1 MFSSCSYGCSKFE
14 NWIPWGFSHFPITL
28 FLYQSTVKLFLSLRM
43 DQTRETETKAFFVSS
58 YLFFPWKL
66 YTKILLCGNV
76 YDMLLSIL
84 ILFKMTFVFHATAHL
99 PCFKRLNCLFLHSQS
114 NYILLKFLSS
124 SIPVLFICTCVDS
137 LHAYRLLFFTNALSF
152 GRKFLYII
160 RKPRNSSYICEYVNF
175 LWSKTKYSIMILAC
189 WARIFILYL
198 LMWF

>member
-14 NWIPWGFSHFPITL
+14 NWIPCGFSHFPITL
-28 FLYQSTVKLFLSLRM
+28 FLYQGTVKLFLSLRM

-76 YDMLLSIL
+76 CDMLLSIL

-114 NYILLKFLSS
+114 NYILLKFYH
-124 SIPVLFICTCVDS
+124 PPPCFI
-137 LHAYRLLFFTNALSF
+137 Y
-152 GRKFLYII
+152 
-160 RKPRNSSYICEYVNF
+160 
-175 LWSKTKYSIMILAC
+175 
-189 WARIFILYL
+189 LYL
-198 LMWF
+198 CIFSPCIQIIIFYKRSFFWEEIFVYHS

>member
-1 MFSSCSYGCSKFE
+1 MDVQSLKIEF
-14 NWIPWGFSHFPITL
+14 HVD
-28 FLYQSTVKLFLSLRM
+28 FLISPLLLFLSLRM

-76 YDMLLSIL
+76 CDMLLSIL

-124 SIPVLFICTCVDS
+124 SALFYLFILVYILS
-137 LHAYRLLFFTNALSF
+137 LHTDYYFLQTLFLLGGNFCISF
-152 GRKFLYII
+152 VNPEIAAT
-160 RKPRNSSYICEYVNF
+160 YVN
-175 LWSKTKYSIMILAC
+175 M
-189 WARIFILYL
+189 
-198 LMWF
+198 

>member
-1 MFSSCSYGCSKFE
+1 MFTEPCSVVAAMDVQSLKIEFHEDFLISPLLCFFIRVQSSC
-14 NWIPWGFSHFPITL
+14 
-28 FLYQSTVKLFLSLRM
+28 LSLRM

-124 SIPVLFICTCVDS
+124 SALFYLFVLV
-137 LHAYRLLFFTNALSF
+137 
-152 GRKFLYII
+152 
-160 RKPRNSSYICEYVNF
+160 
-175 LWSKTKYSIMILAC
+175 
-189 WARIFILYL
+189 
-198 LMWF
+198 

>member
-1 MFSSCSYGCSKFE
+1 
-14 NWIPWGFSHFPITL
+14 
-28 FLYQSTVKLFLSLRM
+28 M

-124 SIPVLFICTCVDS
+124 SIPVLFICTCVDY

-175 LWSKTKYSIMILAC
+175 LWSKNHDFSVLSPHFYFVSFNVILNLFTSA
-189 WARIFILYL
+189 IFSQRNGSANQEGLITIR
-198 LMWF
+198 

>member
-28 FLYQSTVKLFLSLRM
+28 FLYQSTVKLFLGFM
-43 DQTRETETKAFFVSS
+43 DQTRETETKAFFV
-58 YLFFPWKL
+58 LLL
-66 YTKILLCGNV
+66 YTKIPLCGSV
-76 YDMLLSIL
+76 FDMLLSFL

-175 LWSKTKYSIMILAC
+175 LWSKNNYSIMILAC
-189 WARIFILYL
+189 WAHIFILYL